1 MLILLPRKIKD
12 MNYSS
17 HKEGAVISATEF
29 HPTSMVGLVAGNK
42 VGWLVS
48 VIIYYHY
55 QYYHHFIITNFL

>member
-1 MLILLPRKIKD
+1 MLILVARKIKD

-42 VGWLVS
+42 VGWLTS
-48 VIIYYHY
+48 ISICIFYYPL
-55 QYYHHFIITNFL
+55 IITNFL

>member
-1 MLILLPRKIKD
+1 MLILLSRKIKD

-42 VGWLVS
+42 VGWLTS
-48 VIIYYHY
+48 ISIFYYPL
-55 QYYHHFIITNFL
+55 ILTNFL

>member
-1 MLILLPRKIKD
+1 MLILVARKIKD

-42 VGWLVS
+42 VDWLTS
-48 VIIYYHY
+48 Y
-55 QYYHHFIITNFL
+55 QYILLSSYPNQFPVSRVT

>member
-1 MLILLPRKIKD
+1 MLILVARKIKD

-48 VIIYYHY
+48 III
-55 QYYHHFIITNFL
+55 FTILLS